1 MDKAKT
7 FEEQVKEYDASPD
20 MHYYVYFSSATYCY
34 RVDVI
39 QFKKKS
45 DLQSERY
52 RNEKYYSTYLLAQQA
67 ADRLNAKDNDVGHA
81 FGRAASEFKNK
92 LYEAKKMEGITAA
105 QKSLIDAAIENMRA
119 LTKVIN
125 NEHF

>member
-1 MDKAKT
+1 MATKT
-7 FEEQVKEYDASPD
+7 FEEKVKECDERSD

-34 RVDVI
+34 KVDVI

-45 DLQSERY
+45 DLQNERY

-67 ADRLNAKDNDVGHA
+67 ADRLNAKDTDVGHA
-81 FGRAASEFKNK
+81 FGRAAMEFQDK
-92 LYEAKKMEGITAA
+92 LYAAQKMEGITAA
-105 QKSLIDAAIENMRA
+105 QKSLIDATIKNMSA
-119 LTKVIN
+119 LIKVIN

>member
-1 MDKAKT
+1 MATKT
-7 FEEQVKEYDASPD
+7 FEERVKEYDERSD

-34 RVDVI
+34 KVDAI

-45 DLQSERY
+45 ELKNERY

-67 ADRLNAKDNDVGHA
+67 ADRLNSKDTDVGHA
-81 FGRAASEFKNK
+81 FGRAASEFIDK
-92 LYEAKKMEGITAA
+92 LYAAQKMEGITDA
-105 QKSLIDAAIENMRA
+105 QKSIIDATIKNMNA
-119 LTKVIN
+119 LTKVMN

>member
-1 MDKAKT
+1 MATKT
-7 FEEQVKEYDASPD
+7 FEEEVKEYDARAD

-34 RVDVI
+34 KVDVI

-45 DLQSERY
+45 DLKSERY

-67 ADRLNAKDNDVGHA
+67 AERLNAKDNDVGHA
-81 FGRAASEFKNK
+81 FGRAASEFKHK
-92 LYEAKKMEGITAA
+92 LYDAKKMEGITAA
-105 QKSLIDAAIENMRA
+105 QKSLIDAAIENMSA

>member
-1 MDKAKT
+1 MAEKT
-7 FEEQVKEYDASPD
+7 FEEQIKEYDERSD

-45 DLQSERY
+45 DLNSERY

-67 ADRLNAKDNDVGHA
+67 ADRLNAKDTDIGHA

-92 LYEAKKMEGITAA
+92 LYAARKMEGITAA
-105 QKSLIDAAIENMRA
+105 QKSLIDATIENMSA
-119 LTKVIN
+119 LSKVIN

>member
-1 MDKAKT
+1 MATKT
-7 FEEQVKEYDASPD
+7 FEEKVKECDERSD

-34 RVDVI
+34 KVDVI

-45 DLQSERY
+45 DLKNERY

-67 ADRLNAKDNDVGHA
+67 ADRLNAKDTDIGHA
-81 FGRAASEFKNK
+81 FGRAAREFQEK
-92 LYEAKKMEGITAA
+92 LYAAREMEGITDA
-105 QKSLIDAAIENMRA
+105 QKSLINAAIANMGA